1 MSTYDYIVHQ
11 REKAEEEARE
21 REIEEME
28 AQKSKTAK
36 VCDEL
41 PVPVTLGFIVGVKV
55 GTSVVSCVICRR
67 TSEGKTSVSMGC
79 KNMLYWLPMSNRP
92 QHYIV
97 SISI

>member
-36 VCDEL
+36 VSDEL
-41 PVPVTLGFIVGVKV
+41 PVTLSFIVGVQGGDLCGPLCHLLSDKW
-55 GTSVVSCVICRR
+55 GQDFS
-67 TSEGKTSVSMGC
+67 
-79 KNMLYWLPMSNRP
+79 LYGMRKYAVLVAHG
-92 QHYIV
+92 Q
-97 SISI
+97 